1 MSSSKVITSLTRTF
15 PALKYRNFRYFWFGQ
30 CISLVGTWMQI
41 TAQQWLVYTLTKSAL
56 LLGLL
61 GVAQFGPV
69 MCLSLFAGV
78 YVDRYPKK
86 QLLILTQV
94 AQMIQALVLALLVWS
109 EHIVYWEIL
118 VLATLLGL
126 SNTLDIPTRQS
137 FIPDLVDR
145 KDLRSAIGLNMAIF
159 NSARIIGPALS
170 AILMAQFGAGFL
182 FLLNGISFIPVI
194 IYLYLINTK
203 STVIKKAEKKVLTEI
218 REGLNYIRHS
228 SVMFSSILTMLVLS
242 TFIIN
247 FNVIIPLY
255 VAETLKQGVSGYGFL
270 MSASGAGSLIA
281 ALIVSSKAIGKTKIQ
296 MLFGSAFIDS
306 MLIILLN
313 FIHSLFLAAAL
324 LVIIGFFTLIFM
336 NTANITLQLNSND
349 EFRGRVMSVYA
360 FAFAGTTPIG
370 NIFTGSITEK
380 LGPGMGFLISG
391 VLSGFFIILIVINF
405 LHEKR
410 KQHLTI

>member
-159 NSARIIGPALS
+159 NSARIIGPAL
-170 AILMAQFGAGFL
+170 
-182 FLLNGISFIPVI
+182 
-194 IYLYLINTK
+194 
-203 STVIKKAEKKVLTEI
+203 
-218 REGLNYIRHS
+218 
-228 SVMFSSILTMLVLS
+228 
-242 TFIIN
+242 
-247 FNVIIPLY
+247 
-255 VAETLKQGVSGYGFL
+255 
-270 MSASGAGSLIA
+270 
-281 ALIVSSKAIGKTKIQ
+281 
-296 MLFGSAFIDS
+296 
-306 MLIILLN
+306 
-313 FIHSLFLAAAL
+313 
-324 LVIIGFFTLIFM
+324 
-336 NTANITLQLNSND
+336 
-349 EFRGRVMSVYA
+349 
-360 FAFAGTTPIG
+360 
-370 NIFTGSITEK
+370 
-380 LGPGMGFLISG
+380 
-391 VLSGFFIILIVINF
+391 
-405 LHEKR
+405 
-410 KQHLTI
+410 